1 MDRKNN
7 SKLQLKNK
15 NMDYKYSFVCNSNND
30 LYSLVMNCWYI
41 DTDGNR
47 VDVKSEIKTEIT
59 LDECFQLAK
68 DFIIIE

>member
-1 MDRKNN
+1 
-7 SKLQLKNK
+7 
-15 NMDYKYSFVCNSNND
+15 MDYKYSFVCNSNND

-41 DTDGNR
+41 NENGLK

>member
-1 MDRKNN
+1 
-7 SKLQLKNK
+7 
-15 NMDYKYSFVCNSNND
+15 MDYKYSFVCNSNND

-47 VDVKSEIKTEIT
+47 VDVKSEIKTQIT

-68 DFIIIE
+68 YFIIIE

>member
-1 MDRKNN
+1 
-7 SKLQLKNK
+7 
-15 NMDYKYSFVCNSNND
+15 MDYKYSFVCNSNND

-47 VDVKSEIKTEIT
+47 VDVKFEIKTQIT

>member
-1 MDRKNN
+1 
-7 SKLQLKNK
+7 
-15 NMDYKYSFVCNSNND
+15 MDYKYSFVCNSNND
-30 LYSLVMNCWYI
+30 LYALVMNCWYI
-41 DTDGNR
+41 NEDGLK

>member
-1 MDRKNN
+1 
-7 SKLQLKNK
+7 
-15 NMDYKYSFVCNSNND
+15 MDYKYSFVCNSNND
-30 LYSLVMNCWYI
+30 LYSLVMVCWYI

-47 VDVKSEIKTEIT
+47 ADVKSEIKTEIT

>member
-1 MDRKNN
+1 
-7 SKLQLKNK
+7 
-15 NMDYKYSFVCNSNND
+15 MDYKYSFVCNSNND
-30 LYSLVMNCWYI
+30 FYSLVMNCWYI

>member
-1 MDRKNN
+1 
-7 SKLQLKNK
+7 
-15 NMDYKYSFVCNSNND
+15 
-30 LYSLVMNCWYI
+30 MNCWYI

-47 VDVKSEIKTEIT
+47 VDVKSEIKTQIT